1 MINYSKI
8 SLPRIIFLR
17 WINLLAIFFLSPL
30 CVNTTDHFISRNKT
44 KTNCQWKN
52 GPSNF
57 TIMRFF
63 PVESEFSGEKK
74 GMERLGRKTKSTTT
88 SRVGA
93 TKEMF
98 TCIPP
103 LSLSLCFFSTPFF
116 RQPHLPKFS
125 FIIRGKKRVKVG
137 QLARDDGTATCRGDK
152 EAKPSAKS
160 LALFYFFVTIKHG
173 SIFILFLF

>member
-1 MINYSKI
+1 MEKRAVKLYDNAVFSRGK
-8 SLPRIIFLR
+8 RIFR
-17 WINLLAIFFLSPL
+17 
-30 CVNTTDHFISRNKT
+30 K
-44 KTNCQWKN
+44 
-52 GPSNF
+52 
-57 TIMRFF
+57 
-63 PVESEFSGEKK
+63 KK

-98 TCIPP
+98 ACIPP

-125 FIIRGKKRVKVG
+125 FIIRGKKGVKVG
-137 QLARDDGTATCRGDK
+137 QLAHDDGTATCRGDK

-160 LALFYFFVTIKHG
+160 LAPLFCYD
-173 SIFILFLF
+173 